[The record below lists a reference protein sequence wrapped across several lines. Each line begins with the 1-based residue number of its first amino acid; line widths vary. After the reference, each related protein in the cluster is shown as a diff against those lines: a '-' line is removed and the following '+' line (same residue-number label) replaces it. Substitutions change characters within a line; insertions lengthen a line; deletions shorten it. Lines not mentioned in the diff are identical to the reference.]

1 MFIKILSMKEK
12 GETKEIY
19 ASPIV
24 KRKSIEL
31 ESGIA
36 AASIKSV
43 DNGGTSITDWNPDVN
58 NTDTDT
64 WS

>member
-1 MFIKILSMKEK
+1 MKEK
-12 GETKEIY
+12 EEKKESY
-19 ASPIV
+19 ASPKM
-24 KRKSIEL
+24 KRRSVEL

-43 DNGGTSITDWNPDVN
+43 DNGGTSINNWNPDVN
-58 NTDTDT
+58 DTDTDT